1 MLETEDYEDL
11 ADRRHFP
18 GLRELES
25 EGTAIDFDSLSQ
37 KTEGDALLARLLP
50 MLLMSESLHASN
62 EHYAPAECVQTFR
75 LMKTNQRIE
84 EIRAE
89 LAAAEREG
97 DSERVSLRSRASRVE
112 LARRRRMLLPRAE
125 AMQTSN

>member
-1 MLETEDYEDL
+1 
-11 ADRRHFP
+11 
-18 GLRELES
+18 
-25 EGTAIDFDSLSQ
+25 
-37 KTEGDALLARLLP
+37 

-62 EHYAPAECVQTFR
+62 EHYTAAECVHTFR

-97 DSERVSLRSRASRVE
+97 DSEKVSLLSQEQVE
-112 LARRRRMLLPRAE
+112 LARRRGMLLPRAE